1 MRREERQQHARE
13 NTRRAILDAALELF
27 IADGY
32 GQVSIRNIAAKV
44 DYSPGAIY
52 SYFPSKDEIFFALA
66 EEGFRE
72 IGERQFAGSP
82 SDDPL
87 GDVRAVAWRLYEF
100 SKDQPQYFALV
111 FLDRHV
117 PRVSKEYER
126 FSFISDMRSR
136 ALAQVERCIEDGIF
150 PATTDSEVA
159 LRLLFAPVIGI
170 AALRLS
176 NRMQPDV
183 DADALIRDA
192 IETML
197 AGIRAGAPTH
207 ARRASVLPAG
217 AIRPGES
224 SNSAVSSGH
233 QGDPT
238 MAKAGA
244 VARTVAMVALAVG
257 LTSACDT
264 AKGESGAKTATPAA
278 ISVSVAAATE
288 QPITRFLKVTGTLA
302 AEEEAEVAAEIQGRV
317 IATPVERGTRVAQ
330 GADLIRVSPAEAQAQ
345 AAEAEAN
352 AAQLERRLG
361 LGGTEERRQGVPGDP
376 EERRQG
382 VPGDAERR
390 QGVSGDSAE
399 FETDRV
405 PEVANARAQ
414 LTLATGEFDRAKM
427 LFDKQLLSK
436 SDFDQ
441 KSAQAEVARRQFEI
455 ARNGAMQQYQG
466 LLAARARVM
475 LAKKALA
482 DTIVKAPFAGVVGQR
497 LVSVGDYVQRGTK
510 VASVLRTN
518 PLRVQ
523 LTVPEQYSAGVAV
536 GRSVSFEVDA
546 SPGQKFTGQVR
557 YVSPALEANSRTL
570 VVEAVVPNDSGALK
584 PGAFATALIEQANR
598 SPGVL
603 TPAAAVRTVAGTS
616 RVFVVAGDKAEERI
630 VTIGQPLGDLVE
642 ITSGLK
648 VGEKVATSNV
658 TQLADGVQVAAK

>member
-1 MRREERQQHARE
+1 MRREQRQQHARAI
-13 NTRRAILDAALELF
+13 TRRAILDAALELF

-32 GQVSIRNIAAKV
+32 AQVSIRNIAAKV
-44 DYSPGAIY
+44 EYSPGAIY

-87 GDVRAVAWRLYEF
+87 DDVRAVAWRLYEF
-100 SKDQPQYFALV
+100 SKDQPQYFSLV

-136 ALAQVERCIEDGIF
+136 ALARVQRCVEDGIF
-150 PATTDSEVA
+150 PAKTDPEVT
-159 LRLLFAPVIGI
+159 LRILFAPVFGI

-183 DADALIRDA
+183 DPDALMRDA
-192 IETML
+192 IETTI
-197 AGIRAGAPTH
+197 AGIRSGAPTH
-207 ARRASVLPAG
+207 ARRRVPNL
-217 AIRPGES
+217 
-224 SNSAVSSGH
+224 V
-233 QGDPT
+233 
-238 MAKAGA
+238 AK
-244 VARTVAMVALAVG
+244 TVAILALVAG
-257 LTSACDT
+257 LTSACGT
-264 AKGESGAKTATPAA
+264 AQGESETKSEAPAA
-278 ISVSVAAATE
+278 MSVSVAAATE
-288 QPITRFLKVTGTLA
+288 QPITRFLTVTGTLA
-302 AEEEAEVAAEIQGRV
+302 AQEEAEVAAEVQGRV
-317 IATPVERGTRVAQ
+317 IATPIERGTRVAE

-352 AAQLERRLG
+352 AAQLEGRLG
-361 LGGTEERRQGVPGDP
+361 L
-376 EERRQG
+376 
-382 VPGDAERR
+382 
-390 QGVSGDSAE
+390 SGEKA
-399 FETDRV
+399 FEIDRV

-414 LTLATGEFDRAKM
+414 LTLATGDFDRATM
-427 LFDKQLLSK
+427 LFEKQLLSK
-436 SDFDQ
+436 ADFDQ

-455 ARNGAMQQYQG
+455 ARNGAQQQYQA
-466 LLAARARVM
+466 LLAARARVT
-475 LAKKALA
+475 LARKALA
-482 DTIVKAPFAGVVGQR
+482 DTVVKAPFAGVVGER
-497 LVSVGDYVQRGTK
+497 LVSVGDYVARGTK

-523 LTVPEQYSAGVAV
+523 LTVPEQYSAEVAV

-584 PGAFATALIEQANR
+584 PGSFATALIEQANR
-598 SPGVL
+598 SPGIL

-616 RVFVVAGDKAEERI
+616 RVFVISGDKAEERI
-630 VTIGQPLGDLVE
+630 VTIGQPVGDLIE
-642 ITSGLK
+642 ITTGLK
-648 VGEKVATSNV
+648 AGEKVATSNV
-658 TQLADGVQVAAK
+658 AQLADGVRVAAR

>member
-183 DADALIRDA
+183 DADALILDA
-192 IETML
+192 IETTL

-207 ARRASVLPAG
+207 ARRVP
-217 AIRPGES
+217 
-224 SNSAVSSGH
+224 
-233 QGDPT
+233 
-238 MAKAGA
+238 MA
-244 VARTVAMVALAVG
+244 VARTVAIVALAVG

-264 AKGESGAKTATPAA
+264 AKGESAAKTAAPAA

-361 LGGTEERRQGVPGDP
+361 LGGGTEERRQGVSGDP

-382 VPGDAERR
+382 VPGDN
-390 QGVSGDSAE
+390 AE

-510 VASVLRTN
+510 VASVLLTN

-642 ITSGLK
+642 ITNGLK

>member
-44 DYSPGAIY
+44 EYSPGAIY

-100 SKDQPQYFALV
+100 SKDQPQYFSLV

-126 FSFISDMRSR
+126 FSFISDMKSR

-244 VARTVAMVALAVG
+244 VARTVAMVSLAVG

-330 GADLIRVSPAEAQAQ
+330 GADLIRVSPSEAQAQ

-482 DTIVKAPFAGVVGQR
+482 DTVVKAPFTGVVGQR

-510 VASVLRTN
+510 VASVMRTN

>member
-32 GQVSIRNIAAKV
+32 AQVSIRNIAAKV
-44 DYSPGAIY
+44 EYSPGAIY

-87 GDVRAVAWRLYEF
+87 DDVRAVAWRLYEF

-136 ALAQVERCIEDGIF
+136 ALAQVQRCIEDAIF
-150 PATTDSEVA
+150 PATTDAEVA

-183 DADALIRDA
+183 DADALTRDA
-192 IETML
+192 IETTL

-207 ARRASVLPAG
+207 ARRVP
-217 AIRPGES
+217 
-224 SNSAVSSGH
+224 
-233 QGDPT
+233 
-238 MAKAGA
+238 MA
-244 VARTVAMVALAVG
+244 VARTVAIVALAVG
-257 LTSACDT
+257 LTSACGT
-264 AKGESGAKTATPAA
+264 AKGESAAKTAAPAA
-278 ISVSVAAATE
+278 MSVSVAAATE

-317 IATPVERGTRVAQ
+317 IATPVERGTRVAE

-345 AAEAEAN
+345 AVEAEAN

-361 LGGTEERRQGVPGDP
+361 LGGIEERRQGVPASTEERRQGVPGGT
-376 EERRQG
+376 EERRG
-382 VPGDAERR
+382 
-390 QGVSGDSAE
+390 GVSGESAE
-399 FETDRV
+399 FEIDRV

-414 LTLATGEFDRAKM
+414 LTLATGDFDRAKM
-427 LFDKQLLSK
+427 LFEKQLLSQA
-436 SDFDQ
+436 DFDQ
-441 KSAQAEVARRQFEI
+441 RSAQAEVARRQFEI
-455 ARNGAMQQYQG
+455 ARNGAMQQYQA
-466 LLAARARVM
+466 LLASRARVA
-475 LAKKALA
+475 LARKALA
-482 DTIVKAPFAGVVGQR
+482 DTVVKAPFAGVVGER
-497 LVSVGDYVQRGTK
+497 LVSVGDYVMRGTK
-510 VASVLRTN
+510 VASVMRTN

-523 LTVPEQYSAGVAV
+523 LTVPEQYSAEVAV

-546 SPGQKFTGQVR
+546 SPGRKFTGQVR
-557 YVSPALEANSRTL
+557 YVSPALDTNSRTL
-570 VVEAVVPNDSGALK
+570 VVEAVVPNDSEALR
-584 PGAFATALIEQANR
+584 PGSFATALIEQANR
-598 SPGVL
+598 SPGIL
-603 TPAAAVRTVAGTS
+603 TPVAAVRTTAGTS
-616 RVFVVAGDKAEERI
+616 RVFVVSGDKVEERI

-648 VGEKVATSNV
+648 SGEKVATSSV
-658 TQLADGVQVAAK
+658 AQLSDGARVAAR

>member
-1 MRREERQQHARE
+1 
-13 NTRRAILDAALELF
+13 
-27 IADGY
+27 
-32 GQVSIRNIAAKV
+32 
-44 DYSPGAIY
+44 
-52 SYFPSKDEIFFALA
+52 
-66 EEGFRE
+66 
-72 IGERQFAGSP
+72 
-82 SDDPL
+82 
-87 GDVRAVAWRLYEF
+87 
-100 SKDQPQYFALV
+100 
-111 FLDRHV
+111 
-117 PRVSKEYER
+117 
-126 FSFISDMRSR
+126 
-136 ALAQVERCIEDGIF
+136 
-150 PATTDSEVA
+150 
-159 LRLLFAPVIGI
+159 
-170 AALRLS
+170 
-176 NRMQPDV
+176 MQPDV

-192 IETML
+192 IETTL
-197 AGIRAGAPTH
+197 VGIRAGAPTH
-207 ARRASVLPAG
+207 ARRKP
-217 AIRPGES
+217 
-224 SNSAVSSGH
+224 
-233 QGDPT
+233 
-238 MAKAGA
+238 MA
-244 VARTVAMVALAVG
+244 VARTVAIVALAVG

-264 AKGESGAKTATPAA
+264 AKGESAAKTAVPAA

-288 QPITRFLKVTGTLA
+288 QPIIRFLKVTGTLA

-361 LGGTEERRQGVPGDP
+361 LGGTEERQGVSGDP

-382 VPGDAERR
+382 VP
-390 QGVSGDSAE
+390 GDSAE

-570 VVEAVVPNDSGALK
+570 IVEAVVPNDSGALK

-642 ITSGLK
+642 ITNGLK
-648 VGEKVATSNV
+648 AGEKVATSNV

>member
-1 MRREERQQHARE
+1 M
-13 NTRRAILDAALELF
+13 
-27 IADGY
+27 
-32 GQVSIRNIAAKV
+32 
-44 DYSPGAIY
+44 
-52 SYFPSKDEIFFALA
+52 
-66 EEGFRE
+66 
-72 IGERQFAGSP
+72 
-82 SDDPL
+82 
-87 GDVRAVAWRLYEF
+87 
-100 SKDQPQYFALV
+100 
-111 FLDRHV
+111 
-117 PRVSKEYER
+117 
-126 FSFISDMRSR
+126 
-136 ALAQVERCIEDGIF
+136 
-150 PATTDSEVA
+150 
-159 LRLLFAPVIGI
+159 
-170 AALRLS
+170 
-176 NRMQPDV
+176 
-183 DADALIRDA
+183 
-192 IETML
+192 
-197 AGIRAGAPTH
+197 
-207 ARRASVLPAG
+207 
-217 AIRPGES
+217 
-224 SNSAVSSGH
+224 
-233 QGDPT
+233 
-238 MAKAGA
+238 A
-244 VARTVAMVALAVG
+244 VARTVAIVALAVG

-264 AKGESGAKTATPAA
+264 AKGESAAKTAAPAA

-361 LGGTEERRQGVPGDP
+361 LGGGTEERRQGVSGDP

-382 VPGDAERR
+382 VPGDN
-390 QGVSGDSAE
+390 AE

-642 ITSGLK
+642 ITNGLK

>member
-44 DYSPGAIY
+44 EYSPGAIY

-100 SKDQPQYFALV
+100 SKDQPQYFSLV

-126 FSFISDMRSR
+126 FSFISDMKSR

-150 PATTDSEVA
+150 PATTDSEIA

>member
-1 MRREERQQHARE
+1 MRREERQQHARQT
-13 NTRRAILDAALELF
+13 TRRAILDAALELF

-32 GQVSIRNIAAKV
+32 AQVSIRNIAAKV
-44 DYSPGAIY
+44 EYSPGAIY

-72 IGERQFAGSP
+72 IGERQFAGTP

-87 GDVRAVAWRLYEF
+87 DDVRAVVSRLYEF
-100 SKDQPQYFALV
+100 SKDQPRYFALV

-126 FSFISDMRSR
+126 FSFISAMRGR
-136 ALAQVERCIEDGIF
+136 ALAQVERCIADGIF
-150 PATTDSEVA
+150 PPATDPENA

-176 NRMQPDV
+176 NRLQPEV
-183 DADALIRDA
+183 DADALVRDA
-192 IETML
+192 IETTI

-207 ARRASVLPAG
+207 ARRAHVVPSGAG
-217 AIRPGES
+217 ATAAAI
-224 SNSAVSSGH
+224 
-233 QGDPT
+233 
-238 MAKAGA
+238 AK
-244 VARTVAMVALAVG
+244 TVAVLALVAG
-257 LTSACDT
+257 LVSACGT
-264 AKGESGAKTATPAA
+264 AKGEPAKSDAPAA
-278 ISVSVAAATE
+278 MSVSVAAATE

-302 AEEEAEVAAEIQGRV
+302 AEEQAEVAAEVQGRV
-317 IATPVERGTRVAQ
+317 IATPVERGTRVTE

-352 AAQLERRLG
+352 AAQLEGRLG
-361 LGGTEERRQGVPGDP
+361 LRRAEGPGDLAPEERRQGVSGGPEERRQGVPGGPEERRQGVPGAIEERRQGVPGD
-376 EERRQG
+376 R
-382 VPGDAERR
+382 V
-390 QGVSGDSAE
+390 AE
-399 FETDRV
+399 FEIDRV

-414 LTLATGEFDRAKM
+414 LTLAQGDFDRAKM
-427 LFDKQLLSK
+427 LHEKKLLSQA
-436 SDFDQ
+436 DFDQ

-455 ARNGAMQQYQG
+455 ARNGANQQYQA
-466 LLAARARVM
+466 LLAARARVA
-475 LAKKALA
+475 LARKALA
-482 DTIVKAPFAGVVGQR
+482 DTVIRSPFAGVVGER
-497 LVSVGDYVQRGTK
+497 LVSIGDYVTRGTK

-570 VVEAVVPNDSGALK
+570 VVEAVVPNDAGALK
-584 PGAFATALIEQANR
+584 PGAFATALIEQANQ

-630 VTIGQPLGDLVE
+630 VTIGQPVGELVE

-648 VGEKVATSNV
+648 AGENVATSSV
-658 TQLADGVQVAAK
+658 AQLADGVRVAAK

>member
-1 MRREERQQHARE
+1 M
-13 NTRRAILDAALELF
+13 
-27 IADGY
+27 
-32 GQVSIRNIAAKV
+32 
-44 DYSPGAIY
+44 
-52 SYFPSKDEIFFALA
+52 
-66 EEGFRE
+66 
-72 IGERQFAGSP
+72 
-82 SDDPL
+82 
-87 GDVRAVAWRLYEF
+87 
-100 SKDQPQYFALV
+100 
-111 FLDRHV
+111 
-117 PRVSKEYER
+117 
-126 FSFISDMRSR
+126 
-136 ALAQVERCIEDGIF
+136 
-150 PATTDSEVA
+150 
-159 LRLLFAPVIGI
+159 
-170 AALRLS
+170 
-176 NRMQPDV
+176 
-183 DADALIRDA
+183 
-192 IETML
+192 
-197 AGIRAGAPTH
+197 
-207 ARRASVLPAG
+207 
-217 AIRPGES
+217 
-224 SNSAVSSGH
+224 
-233 QGDPT
+233 
-238 MAKAGA
+238 A
-244 VARTVAMVALAVG
+244 VARTVAIVALAVG

-264 AKGESGAKTATPAA
+264 AKGESAAKTAAPAA

-361 LGGTEERRQGVPGDP
+361 LGGGTEERRQGVSGDP

-382 VPGDAERR
+382 VPGDN
-390 QGVSGDSAE
+390 AE

-570 VVEAVVPNDSGALK
+570 VIEAVVPNDSGALK

-642 ITSGLK
+642 ITNGLK

>member
-192 IETML
+192 IETTL
-197 AGIRAGAPTH
+197 VGIRAGAPTH
-207 ARRASVLPAG
+207 ARRVP
-217 AIRPGES
+217 
-224 SNSAVSSGH
+224 
-233 QGDPT
+233 
-238 MAKAGA
+238 MA
-244 VARTVAMVALAVG
+244 VARTVAIVALAVA

-264 AKGESGAKTATPAA
+264 AKGESAAKTAAPAA

-361 LGGTEERRQGVPGDP
+361 LGGTEVRQGVSGDP

-382 VPGDAERR
+382 VPGDN
-390 QGVSGDSAE
+390 AE

-642 ITSGLK
+642 ITNGLK
-648 VGEKVATSNV
+648 AGEKVATSNV

>member
-1 MRREERQQHARE
+1 MRREERQQHARQT
-13 NTRRAILDAALELF
+13 TRRAILDAALELF

-32 GQVSIRNIAAKV
+32 AQVSIRNIAAKV
-44 DYSPGAIY
+44 EYSPGAIY

-87 GDVRAVAWRLYEF
+87 DDVRAVAWRLYEF

-111 FLDRHV
+111 FLDRRV

-136 ALAQVERCIEDGIF
+136 ALAQVQRCIDDGIF
-150 PATTDSEVA
+150 PATTDPEVA

-170 AALRLS
+170 AALRVS

-183 DADALIRDA
+183 DPDALVRDA
-192 IETML
+192 IETTL

-207 ARRASVLPAG
+207 ARRVQALCT
-217 AIRPGES
+217 ES
-224 SNSAVSSGH
+224 ETKTG
-233 QGDPT
+233 T
-238 MAKAGA
+238 
-244 VARTVAMVALAVG
+244 VARTVAVLALAIG
-257 LTSACDT
+257 LTSAACGT
-264 AKGESGAKTATPAA
+264 AKGESAAKTAAPAA
-278 ISVSVAAATE
+278 MSVSVAAATE

-317 IATPVERGTRVAQ
+317 IATPVERGTRVAA
-330 GADLIRVSPAEAQAQ
+330 GAELIRVSPAEAQAQ

-361 LGGTEERRQGVPGDP
+361 LSGTEERRSGVPGST
-376 EERRQG
+376 EERRSG
-382 VPGDAERR
+382 VPGSTEERGP
-390 QGVSGDSAE
+390 GVSRDSAE
-399 FETDRV
+399 FEIDRV

-414 LTLATGEFDRAKM
+414 LTLATGDFDRAKM

-436 SDFDQ
+436 ADFDQ

-455 ARNGAMQQYQG
+455 ARNGAMQQYQA
-466 LLAARARVM
+466 LLAARARVA
-475 LAKKALA
+475 LARKALA
-482 DTIVKAPFAGVVGQR
+482 DTVVKAPFAGVVGQR

-523 LTVPEQYSAGVAV
+523 LTVPEQYSTGIAV

-616 RVFVVAGDKAEERI
+616 RVFVVAGGKAEERI

-648 VGEKVATSNV
+648 AGERVATSNV
-658 TQLADGVQVAAK
+658 TQLADGVPVAAK

>member
-13 NTRRAILDAALELF
+13 TTRRAILDAALELF

-32 GQVSIRNIAAKV
+32 TQVSIRNIAAKV
-44 DYSPGAIY
+44 EYSPGAIY

-66 EEGFRE
+66 EEGFRA

-87 GDVRAVAWRLYEF
+87 DDVRAVAWRLYEF
-100 SKDQPQYFALV
+100 SKDHPQYFALV
-111 FLDRHV
+111 FLDRRV
-117 PRVSKEYER
+117 PRVSKEFER
-126 FSFISDMRSR
+126 FSFISEMRSR
-136 ALAQVERCIEDGIF
+136 ALAQVERCVEHGIF
-150 PATTDSEVA
+150 PPTTDPEVA

-170 AALRLS
+170 AALRVS

-183 DADALIRDA
+183 DADALVRDA
-192 IETML
+192 IETTL
-197 AGIRAGAPTH
+197 SGIRAGAPKQT
-207 ARRASVLPAG
+207 RRAEAV
-217 AIRPGES
+217 RTEHES
-224 SNSAVSSGH
+224 KMG
-233 QGDPT
+233 T
-238 MAKAGA
+238 
-244 VARTVAMVALAVG
+244 VARTVAVLALAVG
-257 LTSACDT
+257 LSSAACGT
-264 AKGESGAKTATPAA
+264 AKGESEAKTAAPAA
-278 ISVSVAAATE
+278 ISVSVAASTE

-317 IATPVERGTRVAQ
+317 IGTPVERGTRVTE
-330 GADLIRVSPAEAQAQ
+330 GADLIRISPAEAQAQ

-361 LGGTEERRQGVPGDP
+361 LNGTEERRQGI
-376 EERRQG
+376 
-382 VPGDAERR
+382 
-390 QGVSGDSAE
+390 SGEADSTG
-399 FETDRV
+399 FESDRV

-427 LFDKQLLSK
+427 LFEKQLLSK

-441 KSAQAEVARRQFEI
+441 KSAQAEVARRQFDI
-455 ARNGAMQQYQG
+455 AKNGAMQQYQG
-466 LLAARARVM
+466 LLAARARVA

-482 DTIVKAPFAGVVGQR
+482 DTVVKAPFAGVVGQR

-510 VASVLRTN
+510 VASVMRTN

-523 LTVPEQYSAGVAV
+523 LTVPEQYSTGIAV

-603 TPAAAVRTVAGTS
+603 TPVAAVRTVAGTS
-616 RVFVVAGDKAEERI
+616 RVFVVSGDRVEERI
-630 VTIGQPLGDLVE
+630 VTIGQPVGDLIE

-648 VGEKVATSNV
+648 AGEKVATSNV
-658 TQLADGVQVAAK
+658 TQLADGVRVAAK